1 MSHTIAHHCDFSAG
15 SPPLCKQQGSG
26 GAHKSSCMD
35 LAQSG
40 HPFGHFCSLP
50 LAGNQ
55 PIVSGGVGSKNG
67 PMCGSVGGGGGE
79 AAGGLCMACG
89 RITSLCSVAKSSAQN
104 GLPRMPP
111 PPPFEQQH
119 PHYRAF
125 HVKRPRNIGRC
136 LGPLHRS
143 LADSAAII
151 SPSLSP
157 TPTPL
162 LLQCPICY

>member
-1 MSHTIAHHCDFSAG
+1 MSSPYTIAHHCDFSPG

-26 GAHKSSCMD
+26 GDHKSSCMD

-40 HPFGHFCSLP
+40 HPFGHFCSLPLP

-79 AAGGLCMACG
+79 ARQSGGDYVWHVGGSHL
-89 RITSLCSVAKSSAQN
+89 SALSPNQAHKTDSR
-104 GLPRMPP
+104 GCL
-111 PPPFEQQH
+111 PFEQQH

-125 HVKRPRNIGRC
+125 HVKRPRTQR
-136 LGPLHRS
+136 PLPRAS
-143 LADSAAII
+143 
-151 SPSLSP
+151 
-157 TPTPL
+157 TPL
-162 LLQCPICY
+162 ARR

>member
-1 MSHTIAHHCDFSAG
+1 MSHEPHTIAHPCDFSPG

-26 GAHKSSCMD
+26 GVHKSSCMD
-35 LAQSG
+35 LTQSG

-67 PMCGSVGGGGGE
+67 PMCGCSVGGGGGE
-79 AAGGLCMACG
+79 AERGGLCMACG

-125 HVKRPRNIGRC
+125 HVKRPRNNGRC
-136 LGPLHRS
+136 LPRASAPLARR
-143 LADSAAII
+143 
-151 SPSLSP
+151 
-157 TPTPL
+157 
-162 LLQCPICY
+162 